1 MNSIQNA
8 RASLIGWS
16 ASFVVL
22 MLLSVTTGC
31 RQTEKNEPAIAGG
44 RADFQAYCASCH
56 GREAKGNGPVAEK
69 LQTRPP
75 DLTVLTKKFGG
86 VFPAEYILRTI
97 DGREELVA
105 HGTRAMPVWG
115 KIWRSEGDPNS
126 EVETQR
132 ILRELLSYIESIQVE
147 E

>member
-1 MNSIQNA
+1 MNSIQHA
-8 RASLIGWS
+8 PASIIGWS
-16 ASFVVL
+16 AFVVVL
-22 MLLSVTTGC
+22 LLLSITTGC
-31 RQTEKNEPAIAGG
+31 QQNERNEPAIAGG

-75 DLTVLTKKFGG
+75 DLTLLKKKFGG
-86 VFPAEYILRTI
+86 VFPAEYIMRTI
-97 DGREELVA
+97 DGREELAA

-115 KIWRSEGDPNS
+115 KIWRSENDPAS

-132 ILRELLSYIESIQVE
+132 ILQELLSYLESIQVE
-147 E
+147 G